1 MANLQELI
9 DTKTAARNAVEGEF
23 NKASEVIQKCRADY
37 AELTGAINALEE
49 ARSSEESV

>member
-9 DTKTAARNAVEGEF
+9 DTKTAARNAVEEEF
-23 NKASEVIQKCRADY
+23 NKANGVIQKCRADF

-49 ARSSEESV
+49 AKVSDESV